1 MRLLLATVLAV
12 GFAAGCGAG
21 TSRSPSPVVQTPD
34 VSSPVVGVI
43 VAVDSAGLA
52 DVRSFTLRP
61 SGAGWAFEFRLGEL
75 ENGAEFPPGHL
86 GEHLASSEP
95 VRVWFRREGGDLV
108 AYRIEDAEG

>member
-1 MRLLLATVLAV
+1 MRLIATIGLAAAL
-12 GFAAGCGAG
+12 AAGCATGP
-21 TSRSPSPVVQTPD
+21 SPSTFVPPTPD

-43 VAVDSAGLA
+43 VAVESAGLA

-61 SGAGWAFEFRLGEL
+61 TGSGWAFEFRLGEL

-95 VRVWFRREGGDLV
+95 VRVWFRREGGELV

>member
-1 MRLLLATVLAV
+1 MRVIAALSLALAV
-12 GFAAGCGAG
+12 TAGCA
-21 TSRSPSPVVQTPD
+21 TNPSPSTPFIPPTPD

-43 VAVDSAGLA
+43 IAVDSAGLA
-52 DVRSFTLRP
+52 AVRSFTLRP
-61 SGAGWAFEFRLGEL
+61 SGSPFAFRFRLGEL